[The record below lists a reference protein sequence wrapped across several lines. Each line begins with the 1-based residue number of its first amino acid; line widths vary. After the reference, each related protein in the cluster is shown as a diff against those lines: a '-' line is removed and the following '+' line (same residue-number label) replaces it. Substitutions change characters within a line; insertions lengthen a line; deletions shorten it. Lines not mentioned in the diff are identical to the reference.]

1 MEYKKLK
8 YDVDFLLSEQK
19 QKLHNMLEELDESTI
34 KKLNLILDTYV
45 ISRIAKTVGL
55 SAIDGSEEFD
65 IRLKHKNN
73 Q

>member
-1 MEYKKLK
+1 
-8 YDVDFLLSEQK
+8 
-19 QKLHNMLEELDESTI
+19 MLEELDESNI

-73 Q
+73 